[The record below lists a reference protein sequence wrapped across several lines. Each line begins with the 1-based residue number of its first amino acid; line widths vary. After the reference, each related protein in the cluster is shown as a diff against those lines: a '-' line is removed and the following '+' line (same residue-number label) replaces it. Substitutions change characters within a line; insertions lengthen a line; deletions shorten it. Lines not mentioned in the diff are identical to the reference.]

1 MAITNR
7 NLPVG
12 TRLVADY
19 KKTRYVCVV
28 EAAEE
33 GEGVLFALED
43 GKKFKSP
50 SAAGSAVMG
59 GTACNGWRF
68 WTVEGEEPPAKE
80 AKPEAK
86 KGGAKTTKK
95 ARKPRKTS
103 TKLIYAMPDQTG
115 VPEGMARFW
124 CNACMDAFEAED
136 GKVPER
142 CPEGHSA
149 DDPELTAPAG
159 VTADVEAEA
168 EVTA

>member
-7 NLPVG
+7 ELPIG

-19 KKTRYVCVV
+19 KKTRYVCTV
-28 EAAEE
+28 ETAEE
-33 GEGVLFALED
+33 GEGIVFALED
-43 GKKFKSP
+43 GKKFRSP

-68 WTVEGEEPPAKE
+68 WTVEGEEPPKKE
-80 AKPEAK
+80 TKPEAK
-86 KGGAKTTKK
+86 KKGGTKT
-95 ARKPRKTS
+95 RKPRQTS
-103 TKLIYAMPDQTG
+103 SKLIYVMPDQSG

-136 GKVPER
+136 GKLPEQ
-142 CPEGHSA
+142 CPQGHSA

-159 VTADVEAEA
+159 VEA
-168 EVTA
+168 EVTAE

>member
-7 NLPVG
+7 DLPVG

-19 KKTRYVCVV
+19 RKTRYVCSV
-28 EAAEE
+28 EAGEE
-33 GEGVLFALED
+33 GEGVLYALQD

-68 WTVEGEEPPAKE
+68 WTVEGEEPPARE
-80 AKPEAK
+80 PKPAAT
-86 KGGAKTTKK
+86 KGGSKSG
-95 ARKPRKTS
+95 RKRRSTRNTS
-103 TKLIYAMPDQTG
+103 TKLIYAMPDQSG

-136 GKVPER
+136 GKLPET
-142 CPEGHSA
+142 CPEGQNA
-149 DDPELTAPAG
+149 DDPEFTAPTG
-159 VTADVEAEA
+159 VEAEV
-168 EVTA
+168 EVVA

>member
-7 NLPVG
+7 DLPIG

-19 KKTRYVCVV
+19 KQTRFVCTV
-28 EAAEE
+28 EKAEE
-33 GEGVLFALED
+33 GDGVLYALED
-43 GKKFKSP
+43 GKRFKSP

-80 AKPEAK
+80 AKPAAK
-86 KGGAKTTKK
+86 KGGSKSGRKRRS
-95 ARKPRKTS
+95 ARNTS
-103 TKLIYAMPDQTG
+103 TKLIYAMPDQSG

-124 CNACMDAFEAED
+124 CNACMDSFEAED
-136 GKVPER
+136 GKLPEE
-142 CPEGHSA
+142 CAEGHKA
-149 DDPELTAPAG
+149 DDPEFTAPSG
-159 VTADVEAEA
+159 VEAEAEA